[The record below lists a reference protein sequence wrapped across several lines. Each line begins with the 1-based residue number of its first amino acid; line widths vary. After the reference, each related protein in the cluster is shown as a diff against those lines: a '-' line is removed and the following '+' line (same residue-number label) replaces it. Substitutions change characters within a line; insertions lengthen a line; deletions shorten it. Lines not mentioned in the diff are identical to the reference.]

1 MQQMLGLELRK
12 CGEVTTKGRWKEEK
26 QGLYERK
33 CDFCH
38 VFSFQTQVLGES
50 NESAIWYAF
59 FSLGNI

>member
-1 MQQMLGLELRK
+1 MQQRLGLELRNRGGDHQ
-12 CGEVTTKGRWKEEK
+12 GEVERGEK
-26 QGLYERK
+26 GLYERK

-59 FSLGNI
+59 SSLGNI